1 MPRTKP
7 LGRAVVNPVKQREA
21 LNRLIRVAMARKDIR
36 HIAQLASMIAMDDA
50 CLSKR
55 MNGVS
60 KWSYEE
66 LCRLFRVLEFSPE
79 ETAQAMGV
87 TAA

>member
-1 MPRTKP
+1 MPRIKP

-21 LNRLIRVAMARKDIR
+21 LNRLIRVAMARKGIR
-36 HIAQLASMIAMDDA
+36 HDAQLATMLAMADSS
-50 CLSKR
+50 LSKR
-55 MNGVS
+55 MSGDC
-60 KWSYEE
+60 KWSYED